1 MLLFTLES
9 TSRTPVQL
17 SLADENVASQHMN
30 WTELNWTDLQQVD
43 PVTRPSRHA
52 RRRRSRLDWLQRNS
66 TSVAA
71 QRVLEPRIP
80 ARLYALEFAAWSSV
94 LFSSC
99 AVKRSLTAGRSRS
112 CRNASAPACVMVS
125 PPQMTH
131 IISVEWRQDATNG
144 KQPAAALIAG
154 HRSLLAVTG
163 DRLTQPGSASL
174 VHGDDMGRG
183 DYGQTK
189 DVLSN
194 TQWIR
199 EWTLLTVTWEKLTV
213 LALFV
218 QQLGQKTRRSLT
230 CHKMCI
236 LTVILRTLLVYIG

>member
-1 MLLFTLES
+1 MRTWLRS
-9 TSRTPVQL
+9 T
-17 SLADENVASQHMN
+17 
-30 WTELNWTDLQQVD
+30 WTELKWTELTCSKSTQLRDRHVL
-43 PVTRPSRHA
+43 PFIGHA

-66 TSVAA
+66 RSVAA

-80 ARLYALEFAAWSSV
+80 ARLYALEFAASRSV

-99 AVKRSLTAGRSRS
+99 AVKRSSTAGRSRS

-199 EWTLLTVTWEKLTV
+199 EWTLLTVTWEKLLTV

-236 LTVILRTLLVYIG
+236 LTVILRTLLVCIG

>member
-1 MLLFTLES
+1 MRTWLRS
-9 TSRTPVQL
+9 T
-17 SLADENVASQHMN
+17 
-30 WTELNWTDLQQVD
+30 WTELKWTELTCSKSTQLRDRHVL
-43 PVTRPSRHA
+43 PFIGHA

-66 TSVAA
+66 RSVAA

-80 ARLYALEFAAWSSV
+80 ARLYALQFAAWSSV
-94 LFSSC
+94 LFSSVR
-99 AVKRSLTAGRSRS
+99 ALWKGRQQLVAHAAAATRARRRVWW
-112 CRNASAPACVMVS
+112 CHLHN
-125 PPQMTH
+125 MTH

-163 DRLTQPGSASL
+163 NRLTQPGSASL

-183 DYGQTK
+183 DCGQTK

-199 EWTLLTVTWEKLTV
+199 EWTLLTVTWEKLLTV

-230 CHKMCI
+230 CH
-236 LTVILRTLLVYIG
+236 